1 MSRLRE
7 GTALFWLSLFAGL
20 IFTVVAVP
28 EGLRSLRPF
37 WLGLL
42 VMYWALETPERMGLG
57 MAFVLGLVQDV
68 LIGTLFGEHAFR
80 LVAIAF
86 ILLRF
91 RSRIRFFPMWQQALA
106 VFAILLN
113 DRILT
118 WMLRSFIGDPAPD
131 WRYWLAPIFAGLI
144 WPWLFL
150 LLDDMRRRTRPR
162 EG

>member
-7 GTALFWLSLFAGL
+7 GSLLFWISLVAAL
-20 IFTVVAVP
+20 LMTVVAVP
-28 EGLRSLRPF
+28 EAWRPYRPF

-42 VMYWALETPERMGLG
+42 VIWWSLEAPDRIGLG
-57 MAFVLGLVQDV
+57 TAFLIGLVQDV
-68 LIGTLFGEHAFR
+68 LIGNVLGMTAFR

-91 RSRIRFFPMWQQALA
+91 RARLRFFPMWQQALA
-106 VFAILLN
+106 VFAIMLN

-118 WMLRSFIGDPAPD
+118 LALHSITGGITID
-131 WRYWLAPIFAGLI
+131 WQFWTSPIVAAVL

-150 LLDDMRRRTRPR
+150 LLDDLRRRSRPR
-162 EG
+162 EA

>member
-7 GTALFWLSLFAGL
+7 GSLLFWITLVAAVLM
-20 IFTVVAVP
+20 TVVAVP
-28 EGLRSLRPF
+28 EAWRPYRPF

-42 VMYWALETPERMGLG
+42 VIWWSLEAPDRIGLG
-57 MAFVLGLVQDV
+57 TAFLIGLVQDV
-68 LIGTLFGEHAFR
+68 LIGNVLGMTAFR

-91 RSRIRFFPMWQQALA
+91 RARLRFFPMWQQALA
-106 VFAILLN
+106 VFAIMLN

-118 WMLRSFIGDPAPD
+118 LALHSITGGITID
-131 WRYWLAPIFAGLI
+131 WQFWISPIVAAVL

-150 LLDDMRRRTRPR
+150 LLDDLRRRSRPR
-162 EG
+162 EA

>member
-7 GTALFWLSLFAGL
+7 GSLLFWISLVAAVL
-20 IFTVVAVP
+20 MTVVAVP
-28 EGLRSLRPF
+28 EAWRPYRPF

-42 VMYWALETPERMGLG
+42 VIWWSLEAPDRIGLG
-57 MAFVLGLVQDV
+57 TAFLIGLVQDV
-68 LIGTLFGEHAFR
+68 LIGNVLGMTAFR

-91 RSRIRFFPMWQQALA
+91 RARLRFFPMWQQALA
-106 VFAILLN
+106 VFAIMLN

-118 WMLRSFIGDPAPD
+118 LALHSITGGITID
-131 WRYWLAPIFAGLI
+131 WQFWISPIVAAVL

-150 LLDDMRRRTRPR
+150 LLDDLRRRSRPR
-162 EG
+162 EA